1 MPPPCNII
9 ILHHKENNI
18 QILFLCYNFNIGGV
32 FMLEIKNLS
41 KIYKTNNV
49 ITKALDNV
57 TLKFPDKGMVF
68 LLGKSGSG
76 KSTLLNVCGG
86 LDTPTDGEIIVKGRS
101 SNTFSSS
108 DFDSYRNT
116 YIGFIFQE
124 YNILNEFTVEDNIAL
139 ALELQG
145 KSKDRNKINELL
157 AQVDLASYA
166 KRKPNTLSG
175 GQKQRIAI
183 ARALIKDPEI
193 IMADEP
199 TGALDSNTGKQ
210 VLDTL
215 KKLSETKLVI
225 VVSHDREFAEYY
237 GDRIIE
243 LKDGQILSDVS
254 KTAIE
259 AKQVGHITMIDDNT
273 ISIKN
278 GVELTTEDLSTLNDF
293 LKKSDKEILISN
305 NEKEIKDYKQQ
316 AKINDNGLKETFI
329 KTDED
334 DYELKHYTKDD
345 AKLIRSKLPMR
356 HAAKI
361 GTSNLKLKPIRLLF
375 TILLSVVSFILLGIV
390 STMTFYDKT
399 EVSVESF
406 INSNIEYIPIQK
418 GYEMTTTYTDD
429 DYSYKNTYSTF
440 LSENDI
446 ERIKSK
452 YGNDAIFYYNF
463 NSCPSLGDYYY
474 SDGFRIDN
482 VNLSNNSYYSAQIGN
497 FAYIPSSHNLR
508 NRIVAGK
515 YPQADDEILISSYLY
530 DSIKIMGLRN
540 DKDEQVTLNSYQD
553 IVNRVIDVSNNH
565 GTTDKFKVSGVFNVD
580 DLIPEQYKALA
591 EEGSSY
597 DSNTYYWEQERKA
610 GIYTLGL
617 VTETFYDANMAKL
630 GNNNYK
636 SVGTYTEAFITL
648 GDSENENSN
657 IAKFNEITTYD
668 LNGNKLSS
676 TADNDIALAAHMLY
690 SFINEYLNK
699 EENDEIRQEFYN
711 WCETINGVEHRFNE
725 YLEVFAFGESW
736 DYSNVNEEN
745 MEPVRTTYN
754 TSDRIAAW
762 KKINNFFNDK
772 GINLYENIS
781 MNQPSHAGTTI
792 VNIKGFAFTNN
803 HVIIMNEDL
812 YEKYY
817 FTSWVDNS
825 VETTKYV
832 VDEDAYIAGALIYN
846 TKNHNDIYKL
856 IEEVYLVNEDDS
868 VIIVNCAIMNSL
880 DMVNNMIENL
890 TVGFLWAGII
900 LAIFATLLLFNFI
913 SVSITNKKREI
924 GILRAV
930 GARSLDVFKI
940 FFSESVVIVAICCV
954 IAVFGSSI
962 VCGIINNALGENLSG
977 VRLLVFGVPSI
988 ALIILLSIIVSFV
1001 STFLPVYSIAKKK
1014 PVESIRAI

>member
-1 MPPPCNII
+1 
-9 ILHHKENNI
+9 
-18 QILFLCYNFNIGGV
+18 
-32 FMLEIKNLS
+32 MLEIKNLS

-49 ITKALDNV
+49 VTKALDNV

-86 LDTPTDGEIIVKGRS
+86 LDTPTEGEIIVKGRS

-166 KRKPNTLSG
+166 RRKPNTLSG

-254 KTAIE
+254 KTSIE

-293 LKKSDKEILISN
+293 LKKSDTEILISN

-334 DYELKHYTKDD
+334 NYELKHYTKDD

-375 TILLSVVSFILLGIV
+375 TILLSVVSFVLLGIV
-390 STMTFYDKT
+390 STMTFYEKT
-399 EVSVESF
+399 EVSIESVM
-406 INSNIEYIPIQK
+406 NSNLEYIPIQK
-418 GYEMTTTYTDD
+418 GYEMTTTYEDE
-429 DYSYKNTYSTF
+429 DYSYKDTYTTF
-440 LSENDI
+440 LGQKDI
-446 ERIKSK
+446 DRIKSK
-452 YGNDAIFYYNF
+452 YGNSAIFYYNF
-463 NSCPSLGDYYY
+463 NTCPTLGDYYY

-497 FAYIPSSHNLR
+497 FAYVPTSHNLR

-515 YPQADDEILISSYLY
+515 YPEADDEILIPSYLY
-530 DSIKIMGLRN
+530 DSIKLMGLR
-540 DKDEQVTLNSYQD
+540 DSKDEQVTINSYQD
-553 IVNRVIDVSNNH
+553 IVNKTIEVSSNY
-565 GTTDKFKVSGVFNVD
+565 GGIYDYKISGVYNVD
-580 DLIPEQYKALA
+580 DLIPDQYKALA

-597 DSNTYYWEQERKA
+597 DSNSYYWEQERKS

-617 VTETFYDANMAKL
+617 VTESFYATNKSKL
-630 GNNNYK
+630 GGNSYK
-636 SVGTYTEAFITL
+636 SVGAYTEAPITL
-648 GDSENENSN
+648 SDSQSEYSN
-657 IAKFNEITTYD
+657 IAKFNQTTIYD
-668 LNGNKLSS
+668 FNGNKLSS
-676 TADNDIALAAHMLY
+676 PSNNDIALSSPMIYNLIY
-690 SFINEYLNK
+690 DYLNK
-699 EENDEIRQEFYN
+699 EENTELNQEFYN
-711 WCETINGVEHRFNE
+711 WYENIDGIEHRLNE
-725 YLEVFAFGESW
+725 YLEVFSYGEGW
-736 DYSNVNEEN
+736 DYSNKNEEN
-745 MEPVRTTYN
+745 KEPTRIKY
-754 TSDRIAAW
+754 SSEERIAIW
-762 KKINNFFNDK
+762 KKINSFFTNK
-772 GINLYENIS
+772 GVNLFDNVS
-781 MNQPSHAGTTI
+781 MNQPSNAGSTT
-792 VNIKGFAFTNN
+792 VNIKGFTFTDN
-803 HVIIMNEDL
+803 HVIIMNDDL

-817 FTSWVDNS
+817 FTSWVDNRTQ
-825 VETTKYV
+825 TTKYV
-832 VDEDAYIAGALIYN
+832 VDEDSYIAGALIYN
-846 TKNHNDIYKL
+846 TRNYNDISKL
-856 IEEVYLVNEDDS
+856 IEEVYSLNDDDS
-868 VIIVNCAIMNSL
+868 KIIVNCAIMNSL
-880 DMVNNMIENL
+880 DMVNNMIESL

-988 ALIILLSIIVSFV
+988 ALIILLSIVVSFV